1 MLQPIRPQDASQI
14 YQRQVTSSEAAAAPA
29 PRRIETAASHGGAGR
44 RTDRAM
50 FSSAAMEMSRAL
62 QAVTDAPDMRADR
75 VEALRAAIESGTYRI
90 DADAIAGSLVE
101 QGFGA
106 DLLAPDANG
115 GAS

>member
-1 MLQPIRPQDASQI
+1 MLQPIRPQDAGQI
-14 YQRQVTSSEAAAAPA
+14 YQRQVASSEAAAAPA
-29 PRRIETAASHGGAGR
+29 PRRIETAPSHGGAGR

-62 QAVTDAPDMRADR
+62 RAVTDASDVRADR
-75 VEALRAAIESGTYRI
+75 VEALRAAIANGTYQV
-90 DADAIAGSLVE
+90 DADGIAGALVE

-106 DLLAPDANG
+106 DIPG